1 MTVKIAQ
8 ILWSKIDVAAS
19 YSKEFFHHPNHFAGF
34 IRIGREH
41 VFALAKFA
49 LDKDAFHMREALK
62 TSFAVIGAH
71 A

>member
-34 IRIGREH
+34 IGIGREEI
-41 VFALAKFA
+41 FTLAEFA
-49 LDKDAFHMREALK
+49 LDEDAFHMREALK